1 MTGNVFDGTKGPTV
15 PKVRL
20 KYAKKGKDLWR
31 LNRSS
36 TSPGA
41 LASLQKRIGNLS

>member
-1 MTGNVFDGTKGPTV
+1 MTGNAFDGTKGPTV

-41 LASLQKRIGNLS
+41 LASLQKGIGNLS